1 MNCYNHIDQP
11 AVSTC
16 IDCSRGLC
24 SKCSNK
30 YSILICDSCNLNRL
44 RIEKSSIVK
53 RWGISI
59 VIAILF
65 TFLNSGVFLVSKS
78 FLISSIM
85 LSFMI
90 ICVFVIS
97 MSIQYGWRFL
107 NSIIP
112 PISFVV
118 SFFIGWL
125 FIGWFF
131 ALIVWI
137 LYVSIRLMLSSFI
150 GLVIFPVMLFKDVK
164 HYREVNRTIKYINK
178 G

>member
-1 MNCYNHIDQP
+1 
-11 AVSTC
+11 
-16 IDCSRGLC
+16 
-24 SKCSNK
+24 
-30 YSILICDSCNLNRL
+30 
-44 RIEKSSIVK
+44 
-53 RWGISI
+53 
-59 VIAILF
+59 
-65 TFLNSGVFLVSKS
+65 
-78 FLISSIM
+78 
-85 LSFMI
+85 
-90 ICVFVIS
+90 

-107 NSIIP
+107 TSIIP

-164 HYREVNRTIKYINK
+164 RYKEVNRTIKYINK